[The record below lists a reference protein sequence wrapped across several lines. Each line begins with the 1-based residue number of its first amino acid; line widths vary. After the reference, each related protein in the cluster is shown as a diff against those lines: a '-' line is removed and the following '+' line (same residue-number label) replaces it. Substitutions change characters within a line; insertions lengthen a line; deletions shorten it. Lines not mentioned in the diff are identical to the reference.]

1 MQRRTLLQAGL
12 ALPALAAFAQL
23 PRLARAEAERTG
35 KWRVFDVTTQVEI
48 LKPAGVTR
56 VWLPLPLAEDT
67 PYQKGLGNTWKV
79 DGATTNAASQEA
91 KFGAALLFVEWPA
104 EVKNPKLELI
114 SRVATRD
121 FTGALTQ
128 SGHGAKMSPQH
139 LALYTAPS
147 DLLPTD
153 GIVRETAQQIV
164 KNVRG
169 GYPEQ
174 ARAIYDWVVENTFRD
189 PKTRGCGIGDIKTML
204 ETKNLG
210 GKCADLNALFVGLCR
225 AVGIPARDVYGIRV
239 ASSKLGFKSLGK
251 GGDITKGQHCRAEVY
266 LEGHGWVPMDPAD
279 VRKVVLEEQP
289 GLTLQDDVATR
300 ARTWLFGN
308 WEMNWMAYN
317 YAHDLLLPQATRGKI
332 GYLMYPQCETA
343 EGRLDSLD
351 PEHFR
356 YTITSAELGEV

>member
-12 ALPALAAFAQL
+12 ALPALAALAQL
-23 PRLARAEAERTG
+23 PRLAWAEAERTG
-35 KWRVFDVTTQVEI
+35 KWRVFDVTTQVDI

-56 VWLPLPLAEDT
+56 VWLPFPLAEDT
-67 PYQKGLGNTWKV
+67 PYQKGLGNTWKA
-79 DGATTNAASQEA
+79 DGATTSAASQEA
-91 KFGAALLFVEWPA
+91 KFGAAFLFVEWPA
-104 EVKNPKLELI
+104 EVKSPRLELT

-121 FTGALTQ
+121 HTGALTQ
-128 SGHGAKMSPQH
+128 PGHGAKMSPQA

-164 KNVRG
+164 KNVPG
-169 GYPEQ
+169 GHPEQ
-174 ARAIYDWVVENTFRD
+174 ARALYEWVVENTFRD

-239 ASSKLGFKSLGK
+239 APSKLGFKSLGK
-251 GGDITKGQHCRAEVY
+251 GGDITKAQHCRAEVY
-266 LEGHGWVPMDPAD
+266 LEGYGWVPMDPAD

-289 GLTLQDDVATR
+289 GLTLQDDIAQR

-343 EGRLDSLD
+343 EGRVDSLD

-356 YTITSAELGEV
+356 YTITSMELGEV